1 MRWHVFCYYSYDMA
15 EETTKFDPK
24 LKEGIAYFEK
34 MLQLTPD
41 DRVTLQFLCVAY
53 GQIGE
58 PDKQRR
64 AFVSL
69 AGVLLKE
76 KDFEE
81 AEKLVEKLEQ
91 YSEPD
96 ARAAI
101 LRIRAAHRPQKASE
115 AVNAATASAPSA
127 GSKTTTAVYIAIKAE
142 KKLARHLVERK
153 VIGEAEADAIQD
165 RLTALADVPGCFLVS
180 TLSEIE
186 KENTATAEAAAA
198 SLADETGTP
207 PVPLEAY
214 NIDNDLAQTLP
225 DSIVRVRGVL
235 PFAKIGSTLLVATLN
250 PYDDALRQQV
260 ESAAGSPCRFFLA
273 NPRTMETTLDRI
285 FADEALN
292 PQEGEA
298 PREA

>member
-1 MRWHVFCYYSYDMA
+1 MA

-24 LKEGIAYFEK
+24 LEEGIAYFEK

-58 PDKQRR
+58 LDKQRR
-64 AFVSL
+64 ALVSY

-81 AEKLVEKLEQ
+81 AEKLVEKLEN
-91 YSEPD
+91 YTEPD

-101 LRIRAAHRPQKASE
+101 LRIRAAHRPPQEEEAAKA
-115 AVNAATASAPSA
+115 AAAPA
-127 GSKTTTAVYIAIKAE
+127 TPGSKTTTAVYMAIKAE
-142 KKLARHLVERK
+142 KKLARHLAERK
-153 VIGEAEADAIQD
+153 LISEADADAIQD

-186 KENTATAEAAAA
+186 KENTATAEAVAA

-207 PVPLEAY
+207 PIPLEAY
-214 NIDNDLAQTLP
+214 PIDNELAQTLP
-225 DSIVRVRGVL
+225 DSIVRVRGAL
-235 PFAKIGSTLLVATLN
+235 PFAKIGNTLLIATLN
-250 PYDDALRQQV
+250 PFDDALKQQI
-260 ESAAGSPCRFFLA
+260 ESAAGAPCRFYLA
-273 NPRTMETTLDRI
+273 HPRTMETTLDRL
-285 FADEALN
+285 FAEEAVNPDEN
-292 PQEGEA
+292 PQKEE
-298 PREA
+298 

>member
-1 MRWHVFCYYSYDMA
+1 MA

-24 LKEGIAYFEK
+24 LEEGIAYFEK

-58 PDKQRR
+58 LDKQRR
-64 AFVSL
+64 ALVSY

-81 AEKLVEKLEQ
+81 AEKLVEKLEN
-91 YSEPD
+91 YTEPD

-101 LRIRAAHRPQKASE
+101 LRIRAAHRPPQEEE
-115 AVNAATASAPSA
+115 AKAATAAPA
-127 GSKTTTAVYIAIKAE
+127 TPGSKTTTAVYMAIKAE
-142 KKLARHLVERK
+142 KKLARHLAERK
-153 VIGEAEADAIQD
+153 LISEADADAIQD

-186 KENTATAEAAAA
+186 KENTATAEAVAA

-207 PVPLEAY
+207 PIPLEAY
-214 NIDNDLAQTLP
+214 PIDNELAQTLP

-235 PFAKIGSTLLVATLN
+235 PFAKIGNTLLIATLN
-250 PYDDALRQQV
+250 PFDDALKQQI
-260 ESAAGSPCRFFLA
+260 ESAAGAPCRFYLA
-273 NPRTMETTLDRI
+273 HPRTMETTLDRL
-285 FADEALN
+285 FAEEAVNPDEN
-292 PQEGEA
+292 PQKEE
-298 PREA
+298 

>member
-1 MRWHVFCYYSYDMA
+1 MA
-15 EETTKFDPK
+15 ETQKFDPK
-24 LKEGIAYFEK
+24 LEEGIAYFEK

-53 GQIGE
+53 GQIGQL
-58 PDKQRR
+58 DKQRR
-64 AFVSL
+64 ALVSY

-76 KDFEE
+76 KDFEA
-81 AEKLVEKLEQ
+81 AEKLIEQLENFT
-91 YSEPD
+91 EPD
-96 ARAAI
+96 ARAAV
-101 LRIRAAHRPQKASE
+101 LRIRAAQRPKQAAELPKAD
-115 AVNAATASAPSA
+115 AATPTT
-127 GSKTTTAVYIAIKAE
+127 GNKTTTAVYIAIKAE

-153 VIGEAEADAIQD
+153 VISEADADAIQD

-186 KENTATAEAAAA
+186 KENTSTAEAAAA
-198 SLADETGTP
+198 SLADET
-207 PVPLEAY
+207 
-214 NIDNDLAQTLP
+214 DLAQTLP

-235 PFAKIGSTLLVATLN
+235 PFAKIGNTLLVATLN
-250 PYDDALRQQV
+250 PFDDALRQQV

-292 PQEGEA
+292 LQEGEA

>member
-1 MRWHVFCYYSYDMA
+1 MHWHVFCYIFYDMA

-24 LKEGIAYFEK
+24 LEEGIAYFEK

-53 GQIGE
+53 GQIGQL
-58 PDKQRR
+58 DKQRR
-64 AFVSL
+64 ALVSY

-81 AEKLVEKLEQ
+81 ADKLVEKLEN
-91 YSEPD
+91 YTEPD

-101 LRIRAAHRPQKASE
+101 LRIRAAHRPQQEAESKKA
-115 AVNAATASAPSA
+115 AAPSTP
-127 GSKTTTAVYIAIKAE
+127 GSKTTTAVYMAIKAE
-142 KKLARHLVERK
+142 KKLARHLAERK
-153 VIGEAEADAIQD
+153 VIGEADADAIQD

-207 PVPLEAY
+207 PIPLEAY
-214 NIDNDLAQTLP
+214 PIDDELAQTLP

-235 PFAKIGSTLLVATLN
+235 PFAKIGNTLLIATLN
-250 PYDDALRQQV
+250 PFDDALKQQI
-260 ESAAGSPCRFFLA
+260 ESAAGAPCRFFLA
-273 NPRTMETTLDRI
+273 HPRTMETTLDRL
-285 FADEALN
+285 FAEEAIN
-292 PQEGEA
+292 PQEGDA
-298 PREA
+298 PPKED

>member
-1 MRWHVFCYYSYDMA
+1 
-15 EETTKFDPK
+15 
-24 LKEGIAYFEK
+24 

-53 GQIGE
+53 GQIGQL
-58 PDKQRR
+58 DKQRR
-64 AFVSL
+64 ALVSY

-81 AEKLVEKLEQ
+81 ADKLVEKLEN
-91 YSEPD
+91 YTEPD

-101 LRIRAAHRPQKASE
+101 LRIRAAHRPEPEADAKKA
-115 AVNAATASAPSA
+115 APPSTP
-127 GSKTTTAVYIAIKAE
+127 GSKTTTAVYMAIKAE
-142 KKLARHLVERK
+142 KKLARHLAERK
-153 VIGEAEADAIQD
+153 VIGEADADALQD

-207 PVPLEAY
+207 PIPLEAY
-214 NIDNDLAQTLP
+214 TIDDELAQTLP

-235 PFAKIGSTLLVATLN
+235 PFAKIGNTLLIATLN
-250 PYDDALRQQV
+250 PFDDALKQQI
-260 ESAAGSPCRFFLA
+260 ESAAGAPCRFFLA
-273 NPRTMETTLDRI
+273 HPRTMETTLDRL
-285 FADEALN
+285 FAEEAIN
-292 PQEGEA
+292 PQEGDTPPE
-298 PREA
+298 ED